1 MRELVGKIITLRLNR
16 EIEENKKTIK
26 VGFLFKS
33 QFPLH
38 SNQADVP
45 LKDRLKEKDT
55 SRECKRKT
63 SSEKVFLYDRMDS
76 KVTV

>member
-45 LKDRLKEKDT
+45 LKDRLKEKIP
-55 SRECKRKT
+55 RESVKEKHPRKKFSYT
-63 SSEKVFLYDRMDS
+63 IEWTPK
-76 KVTV
+76 